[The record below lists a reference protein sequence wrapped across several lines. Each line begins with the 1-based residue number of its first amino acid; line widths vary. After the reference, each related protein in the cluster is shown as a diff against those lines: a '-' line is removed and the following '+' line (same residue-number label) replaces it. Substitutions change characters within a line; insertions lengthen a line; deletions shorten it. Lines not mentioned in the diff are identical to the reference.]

1 MTAEIQREKREK
13 REKVKHNKEA
23 DRRSI
28 ADRRSTKTDTS
39 NQSGACCNERY
50 WLVKRQGWGR
60 RAGDLIGTNQRTI
73 PRPPHAHLLLV
84 FLRLH
89 KRKLQELMM
98 DVHVGAALDSDQA
111 ELLVVDTFNHRC
123 CSEDWAGIMELE
135 SEMTAIAKTFESSNQ
150 SFICRWC

>member
-50 WLVKRQGWGR
+50 WLVKR
-60 RAGDLIGTNQRTI
+60 
-73 PRPPHAHLLLV
+73 
-84 FLRLH
+84 
-89 KRKLQELMM
+89 
-98 DVHVGAALDSDQA
+98 
-111 ELLVVDTFNHRC
+111 
-123 CSEDWAGIMELE
+123 
-135 SEMTAIAKTFESSNQ
+135 
-150 SFICRWC
+150 